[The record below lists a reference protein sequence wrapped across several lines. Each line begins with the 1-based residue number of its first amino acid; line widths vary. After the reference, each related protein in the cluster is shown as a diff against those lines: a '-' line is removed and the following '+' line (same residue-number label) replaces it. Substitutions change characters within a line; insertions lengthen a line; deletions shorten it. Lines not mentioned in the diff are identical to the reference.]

1 MRFVRVACCQNLFKQ
16 AWMKVLVMKTMV
28 VVVVVTK
35 AVAAATVAAAAAG
48 DVAHTS
54 MMINR

>member
-35 AVAAATVAAAAAG
+35 AVAAATVAAAAG
-48 DVAHTS
+48 DVAHIS

>member
-35 AVAAATVAAAAAG
+35 AVAAATVAAAG
-48 DVAHTS
+48 DVAHIS

>member
-16 AWMKVLVMKTMV
+16 AWMKVLKTMA
-28 VVVVVTK
+28 VVVVTK
-35 AVAAATVAAAAAG
+35 AVAAATVAAAAG
-48 DVAHTS
+48 DVAHIS